1 MDRFNAPNIEW
12 KFYLV
17 GNSYNNQIE
26 NEIKNLKYHG
36 EKSLVYSVDNFKIYV
51 KTWSE
56 IFTEFELNH
65 DFLLDK
71 LQIEQ
76 KKIIDSRGKTKE
88 EIIAAQ
94 ENNSARAAAVSYTH
108 LTLPTKRT

>member
-1 MDRFNAPNIEW
+1 M
-12 KFYLV
+12 
-17 GNSYNNQIE
+17 
-26 NEIKNLKYHG
+26 
-36 EKSLVYSVDNFKIYV
+36 

-76 KKIIDSRGKTKE
+76 KKLIDSRGKTKE

-94 ENNSARAAAVSYTH
+94 ENNSARAAEEIVV
-108 LTLPTKRT
+108 

>member
-1 MDRFNAPNIEW
+1 MSRETLKI
-12 KFYLV
+12 Y
-17 GNSYNNQIE
+17 YN
-26 NEIKNLKYHG
+26 LL
-36 EKSLVYSVDNFKIYV
+36 SNFKIYV

-94 ENNSARAAAVSYTH
+94 ENNSARAPEELVMWQE
-108 LTLPTKRT
+108 K